1 MLYNSELGFSKKLPE
16 RNSYV
21 LTLAF
26 QMAQTDNLTKLT
38 IQIAHH
44 WKTTIGKEK
53 SRFLKLLE
61 EYFFSILTSKL
72 KTTRKKRQ

>member
-1 MLYNSELGFSKKLPE
+1 MLYNSELGFSKKPPK
-16 RNSYV
+16 RNSFV

-26 QMAQTDNLTKLT
+26 QMAQTDNLTKSTT

-53 SRFLKLLE
+53 SQFLKLLE
-61 EYFFSILTSKL
+61 EYFFPF
-72 KTTRKKRQ
+72 